1 MLHEAAPSGIANTVP
16 QRRAGK
22 QEATG
27 DPPPTGGSIRPVPFD
42 RLLSVAALTPAQAS
56 LVAVR
61 LLDAAHLS
69 GTVDRERRPAGT
81 DLGAV
86 TFTASGDVAVG
97 RAGTGGSTC
106 VTELLEQLLQNA
118 RRLPAH
124 PRQAQ
129 LVLLHRLEEATRD
142 PQVEP
147 AARARELEGAL
158 VDTLGP
164 GAPQRLAGEL
174 AALVAA
180 FARMTPGVPDPADA
194 RAAPAQ
200 VGPATAA
207 AAIAGPR
214 SAPNRPPRRSN
225 VLFHPRQRG
234 RRVAILVLVVAAVLA
249 GSGYVMVGGPVAGIV
264 GSLGG
269 DRNPTAPATP
279 APAHPSTGSAAQQRP
294 NRAEA
299 VAALAGR
306 HSGTITGVV
315 VQKAGSCSPGALC
328 PVKVTVH
335 LRASSSSR
343 PIGWKVG
350 AARLCK
356 RGIAW
361 SAPTTVTA
369 LAGWTTV
376 YASSSVRVPRGRS
389 LALVALTTT
398 PARAQSRPVP
408 VTGSLS
414 C

>member
-1 MLHEAAPSGIANTVP
+1 M
-16 QRRAGK
+16 
-22 QEATG
+22 
-27 DPPPTGGSIRPVPFD
+27 PFD
-42 RLLSVAALTPAQAS
+42 RLLSVAVLTPAQAS
-56 LVAVR
+56 LVAVQ

-69 GTVDRERRPAGT
+69 GTVDREHPAGA

-97 RAGTGGSTC
+97 RPGTDGSTS

-118 RRLPAH
+118 HRLPAH
-124 PRQAQ
+124 PRPAQ
-129 LVLLHRLEEATRD
+129 LLLLHRLEEATRD
-142 PQVEP
+142 PQLEP
-147 AARARELEGAL
+147 EARARELEAAL

-164 GAPQRLAGEL
+164 DARQRLAAEL
-174 AALVAA
+174 AALVDA
-180 FARMTPGVPDPADA
+180 FARITPGVPDPADVL
-194 RAAPAQ
+194 AAPSR

-214 SAPNRPPRRSN
+214 RAPNRPPRRSKA
-225 VLFHPRQRG
+225 LLHPRQRG

-264 GSLGG
+264 ESLGRDG
-269 DRNPTAPATP
+269 NPTAPATP
-279 APAHPSTGSAAQQRP
+279 APDHPSTGSADQQRP
-294 NRAEA
+294 HRAEA

-306 HSGTITGVV
+306 HSGTITSVV
-315 VQKAGSCSPGALC
+315 VQKTGSCSPGALC

-335 LRASSSSR
+335 FRASSTAR

-389 LALVALTTT
+389 LALIALTTT

-408 VTGSLS
+408 VTGSLH